1 MLSVMSGSAPLPSHV
16 EQLEAFQ
23 KQDAARYTF
32 IAEIVQKYEEL
43 QVKYQEKCDDYNN
56 EVESR
61 RMWQSK
67 ASSSERALT
76 EQKQVSVSSRIIF
89 IEPIIC
95 DDKLVANLLLTAY
108 RARIHLFFVFSME
121 MEQSYVE

>member
-1 MLSVMSGSAPLPSHV
+1 MLSVMNGAAPFQSHG

-23 KQDAARYTF
+23 KQDAARYAF
-32 IAEIVQKYEEL
+32 FAEMVRKYEEL
-43 QVKYQEKCDDYNN
+43 QIKYDEKCVDYNN

-76 EQKQVSVSSRIIF
+76 EQKQVSVSS
-89 IEPIIC
+89 
-95 DDKLVANLLLTAY
+95 
-108 RARIHLFFVFSME
+108 
-121 MEQSYVE
+121 